1 MSTSNLPQTFR
12 PYFTP
17 AELAEVI
24 RCLKTAPTTSPTL
37 LRYLESFSLK
47 ITHGVM
53 QPQYTAAPSLES
65 RLGMDDS
72 PTVPSI
78 PPAELYELWKVS
90 PAKLLPKQIAAVQ
103 QYRYENSLMSPQEET
118 AYVDSIMSGS

>member
-1 MSTSNLPQTFR
+1 
-12 PYFTP
+12 
-17 AELAEVI
+17 
-24 RCLKTAPTTSPTL
+24 
-37 LRYLESFSLK
+37 
-47 ITHGVM
+47 M

-72 PTVPSI
+72 PAIPSI

-103 QYRYENSLMSPQEET
+103 QYRYENSLMTPAEET